1 MGESAIPAV
10 VVTAAEADRY
20 LISLVENLARRKH
33 SNRDLLMAINV
44 LHERGYSIRQI
55 AQKTCLDRAYVGG
68 ILILLRQGEERLIA
82 AVEKGWL
89 PIKVAIHVAR
99 SDDAQV
105 QAAMVEAYESGLL
118 KGDEL
123 IKVRRLIDRRRVLGK
138 GYGRQ
143 HGGERMTTPRQLLTA
158 YQTEVRRQRLMVKKA
173 DIGEQRL
180 LFVVTAL
187 RRLLADEFFR
197 SMLRSEGIDD
207 MPQVLAERIQ
217 GGRMTVVKRAFAPEL
232 ITVRLPLILPSRQV
246 THDMLTSVKFAAI
259 LASIRELGVV
269 EPLAVYPEPVHGT
282 GGEPRLSTVG
292 WSFAASCARTVGGG
306 RHVVP
311 VGDR

>member
-1 MGESAIPAV
+1 MAASGEHLALHVAQAAPIAQIPLADIRVLNPRSRNQQVFARLVENIASLGLKRPITVTRNGSSFDLICGQGRFEAFKVLGEAAIPAV

-99 SDDAQV
+99 SDDSQV

-138 GYGRQ
+138 DYGKHQ
-143 HGGERMTTPRQLLTA
+143 GGERMTTPRQLLTA

-173 DIGEQRL
+173 DVGEQRL

-187 RRLLADEFFR
+187 RRLLADEYFR
-197 SMLRSEGIDD
+197 SLLRSEGIDD
-207 MPQVLAERIQ
+207 IPQVLAERIQ
-217 GGRMTVVKRAFAPEL
+217 GDA
-232 ITVRLPLILPSRQV
+232 
-246 THDMLTSVKFAAI
+246 
-259 LASIRELGVV
+259 
-269 EPLAVYPEPVHGT
+269 
-282 GGEPRLSTVG
+282 
-292 WSFAASCARTVGGG
+292 
-306 RHVVP
+306 
-311 VGDR
+311 

>member
-1 MGESAIPAV
+1 M
-10 VVTAAEADRY
+10 VTAAEADRY

-99 SDDAQV
+99 SDDSQV

-138 GYGRQ
+138 DYGKHQ
-143 HGGERMTTPRQLLTA
+143 GGERMTTP
-158 YQTEVRRQRLMVKKA
+158 
-173 DIGEQRL
+173 
-180 LFVVTAL
+180 
-187 RRLLADEFFR
+187 
-197 SMLRSEGIDD
+197 
-207 MPQVLAERIQ
+207 
-217 GGRMTVVKRAFAPEL
+217 
-232 ITVRLPLILPSRQV
+232 
-246 THDMLTSVKFAAI
+246 
-259 LASIRELGVV
+259 
-269 EPLAVYPEPVHGT
+269 
-282 GGEPRLSTVG
+282 
-292 WSFAASCARTVGGG
+292 ASC
-306 RHVVP
+306 
-311 VGDR
+311 

>member
-1 MGESAIPAV
+1 MAASVEHLALHVAQAAPIAQIPLADIRVLNPRSRNQQVFARLVENIASLGLKRPITVTRNGLSFDLICGQGRFEAFKVLGESTIPAV

-138 GYGRQ
+138 DYGKHQ
-143 HGGERMTTPRQLLTA
+143 GGERMTTPRQLLTA

-173 DIGEQRL
+173 DISEQRL

-187 RRLLADEFFR
+187 RRLLTDDFFR
-197 SMLRSEGIDD
+197 SMLHSEGIDD
-207 MPQVLAERIQ
+207 MPQVLAERI
-217 GGRMTVVKRAFAPEL
+217 R
-232 ITVRLPLILPSRQV
+232 
-246 THDMLTSVKFAAI
+246 
-259 LASIRELGVV
+259 
-269 EPLAVYPEPVHGT
+269 
-282 GGEPRLSTVG
+282 
-292 WSFAASCARTVGGG
+292 
-306 RHVVP
+306 
-311 VGDR
+311 GDA

>member
-1 MGESAIPAV
+1 MATSGEHLALHVAQAAPIAQIPLADIRVLNPRSRNQQVFARLVENIASLGLKRPITVTRNGSSFDLICGQGRFEAFKVLGELAIPAV

-138 GYGRQ
+138 DYGKHQ
-143 HGGERMTTPRQLLTA
+143 GGERMTTPRQLLTA

-173 DIGEQRL
+173 DISEQRL

-187 RRLLADEFFR
+187 RRLLADDFFR

-217 GGRMTVVKRAFAPEL
+217 GDA
-232 ITVRLPLILPSRQV
+232 
-246 THDMLTSVKFAAI
+246 
-259 LASIRELGVV
+259 
-269 EPLAVYPEPVHGT
+269 
-282 GGEPRLSTVG
+282 
-292 WSFAASCARTVGGG
+292 
-306 RHVVP
+306 
-311 VGDR
+311 